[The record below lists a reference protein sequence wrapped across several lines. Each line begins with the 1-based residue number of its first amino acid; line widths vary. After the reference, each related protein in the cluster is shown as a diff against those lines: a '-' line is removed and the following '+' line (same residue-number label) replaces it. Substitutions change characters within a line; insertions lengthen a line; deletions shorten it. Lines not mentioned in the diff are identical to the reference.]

1 MHNPGNIKNVKSI
14 TDIGLEEALKT
25 MLQIQELQ
33 IDLSHW
39 SGVEENR
46 LKTLK
51 LLLAGYSNNCIA
63 KELNFSL
70 KNIESIIAKL
80 FRRCSIITRG
90 TQSHLINPRA
100 KLLATGIY
108 KDWARYSIEEKSRNR
123 ELLSRN
129 QFLTLILCAAGCSNK
144 AIADFLC
151 ISSKTVESRL
161 NALFNQLGV
170 NSQSDK
176 QVNPR
181 IRLIVTALRQKVLT
195 PYSIKMACDLLNVE
209 IWADIVRDREMVKEN
224 LLRLQFEQSRPY
236 ILQPES
242 SLGGALDRLQN
253 AQQQPV
259 AAQAGYN
266 NYGGF
271 GGQYGVGQS
280 QQQYG
285 QQPSFPQGYPQPQQT
300 MPNPYQQQQQTA
312 GSGGGQKWG

>member
-1 MHNPGNIKNVKSI
+1 
-14 TDIGLEEALKT
+14 
-25 MLQIQELQ
+25 MLHIDDLQ
-33 IDLSHW
+33 IDLSFW
-39 SGVEENR
+39 TGEEENR

-90 TQSHLINPRA
+90 PQSYLINPRA
-100 KLLATGIY
+100 KLLSNGVCKEWVKY
-108 KDWARYSIEEKSRNR
+108 NVEEKARNR

-144 AIADFLC
+144 AIAEFLC

-161 NALFNQLGV
+161 NALFNQFGV

-181 IRLIVTALRQKVLT
+181 IRLIVSAIKQKVLT
-195 PYSIKMACDLLNVE
+195 NYSIKQASE
-209 IWADIVRDREMVKEN
+209 ILTPDRWQEVIKNREQIKEN
-224 LLRLQFEQSRPY
+224 FLRLQFEQGKPY

-242 SLGGALDRLQN
+242 SLGGALDRLN
-253 AQQQPV
+253 SV
-259 AAQAGYN
+259 
-266 NYGGF
+266 
-271 GGQYGVGQS
+271 
-280 QQQYG
+280 
-285 QQPSFPQGYPQPQQT
+285 
-300 MPNPYQQQQQTA
+300 QQQQQPAYA
-312 GSGGGQKWG
+312 GPQGLNQYGQYGAPQQQQPQYPQYQQPTPQPPAGGQQKWG